1 MMSDVSFLQLVDA
14 AAWVKVREHE
24 TKIGQAIRCLDAKG
38 SYQQSLADAWQEG
51 QRVAIVGVPES
62 IGVKANLGRP
72 GAEGGWQ
79 AFLQSFL
86 NLQKTGL
93 LSSHE
98 LLLVGAVDC
107 TDLMQ
112 QSEALDA
119 SDKHQLAELR
129 TLCSQ
134 VDARVSQVIQPL
146 FKQGYD
152 VILIGG
158 GHNNAY
164 PLLTSLYQFSEQPV
178 AAVNLD
184 PHADFRAMEG
194 RHSGNGFS
202 YAYMD
207 GALEYYHVVGLH
219 PGKNSAS
226 SLRQLNDAGMRY
238 HSLHRLFERSF
249 SEVMDEVV
257 AKADSWQRPLGIE
270 LDVDALTGVPA
281 SAINYSGLS
290 LAHGFQFVKR
300 LAEVTETRYLHL
312 AEAAPA
318 LSSAGFEEGLKQ
330 TGQVL
335 CELTT
340 AYLHGR
346 ERRR

>member
-1 MMSDVSFLQLVDA
+1 MMSELSYLHPVDPS
-14 AAWVKVREHE
+14 AWVNVRPHE
-24 TKIGQAIRCLDAKG
+24 TKIGQAIHCLPATND
-38 SYQQSLADAWQEG
+38 YQQRLADAYADG
-51 QRVAIVGVPES
+51 QRVAVVGIPES
-62 IGVKANLGRP
+62 VGVKANLGRP

-86 NLQKTGL
+86 NLQLTGL
-93 LSSHE
+93 VSSHE

-107 TDLMQ
+107 DDLQ
-112 QSEALDA
+112 RQADTLDA
-119 SDKHQLAELR
+119 NDEHDLAQLRSLVG
-129 TLCSQ
+129 SI
-134 VDARVSQVIQPL
+134 DARVQQIIEPL
-146 FKQGYD
+146 FAEGFE
-152 VILIGG
+152 VIVLGG

-164 PLLTSLYQFSEQPV
+164 PLLRSLYQVTEQPA

-184 PHADFRAMEG
+184 PHADFRATEG

-207 GALEYYHVVGLH
+207 GALEFYHVVGLH
-219 PGKNSAS
+219 QGKNSAS
-226 SLRQLNDAGMRY
+226 SLRQLHDAGMRY
-238 HSLHRLFERSF
+238 HSLHRLFERPF
-249 SEVMDEVV
+249 YEVMDEVV

-270 LDVDALTGVPA
+270 VDVDVLTAVPA

-290 LAHGFQFVKR
+290 LAQGFQYVKR
-300 LAEVTETRYLHL
+300 LAEVAETRYVHL

-318 LSSAGFEEGLKQ
+318 LCSAGFEEGLKQ

-335 CELTT
+335 CELAT